1 MPNVNTDGKTNVE
14 IAAILSKCIGGH
26 RSLPWNALATKTQ
39 VMLTENEGD
48 NNASNGIVIIIIIM
62 IITIMIIIIVI
73 IITKIM
79 IIMIIIMV
87 IVWSIIKMIIDN
99 R

>member
-62 IITIMIIIIVI
+62 IIMIIIIV
-73 IITKIM
+73 